1 MFKVLL
7 IGCAVIVVLNVYLFF
22 KRKYQ
27 FWKTIGVPF
36 IEPFLIF
43 GNISEMLKCKI
54 HFGVMLKQLYNK
66 MKDNHDYCGIYF
78 LYRPVLL
85 VLSPEFAKTILVRDF
100 SYFMDRGMYSNEQI
114 DPLSGNLF
122 FMNGHQWK
130 TMRSKITP
138 IFTSSKLKLMFNTII
153 RVGNQLTGFLE
164 PHANMESDVE
174 IRDLIGRFMTD
185 VIGSCAFGFECNT
198 IENKNSKF
206 REMGRKMLNFPKT
219 KTVKLMVAIMYPN
232 AAKLFGVRFN
242 DEDVSDFFMDV
253 VRDTINH
260 RKESGMKR
268 IDFIQFLIDLKVD
281 SKSESDG
288 LSFLEIAT
296 QMFVL
301 FFAGFET
308 AATTLTFALH
318 SLANDKDIQDKAR
331 RSISEVLEKYNGEWC
346 YDSVMEMTF
355 IDQVIEETLRLYTT
369 VSNLQRICVKDYTL
383 PNGSI
388 LPKDTTVIIPTLA
401 FNHDPDMFP
410 NPMKFDPDR
419 FNDENKR
426 TRHPFS
432 SLPFG
437 EGPRFCIGQRLGQ
450 LQTKLGLALLLH
462 KFEFNFCSKTEY
474 PIKIE
479 PLNLVYGPSGDVWL
493 NVKECCSN
501 N

>member
-1 MFKVLL
+1 MMKVLL
-7 IGCAVIVVLNVYLFF
+7 ICCIAIAVYLFF

-27 FWKTIGVPF
+27 FWKNLGVAF
-36 IEPFLIF
+36 IEPFLVF
-43 GNISEMLKCKI
+43 GNMSEILKCKI

-66 MKDNHDYCGIYF
+66 MKEHNDYCGIYF

-100 SYFMDRGMYSNEQI
+100 NYFMDRGMYSNEQI
-114 DPLSGNLF
+114 DPLSANLF
-122 FMNGHQWK
+122 FMNGHEWK

-138 IFTSSKLKLMFNTII
+138 LFTSSKLKLMFNTIN
-153 RVGNQLTGFLE
+153 RVGNQLTGFLQ
-164 PHANMESDVE
+164 PHAIMKNDVE
-174 IRDLIGRFMTD
+174 MRDLIGRFMTD

-206 REMGRKMLNFPKT
+206 REMGRKMLNFPKM

-232 AAKLFGVRFN
+232 TAKLFGVRFN
-242 DEDVSDFFMDV
+242 DKDVSDFFIDV
-253 VRDTINH
+253 VRDTIKYRTEN
-260 RKESGMKR
+260 GIKR
-268 IDFIQFLIDLKVD
+268 IDFIQFLIDLKID
-281 SKSESDG
+281 SESKSEG

-318 SLANDKDIQDKAR
+318 SLASDKDIQEKAR
-331 RSISEVLEKYNGEWC
+331 VSISDVLDKYNGEWC
-346 YDSVMEMTF
+346 YDSVMEMKF
-355 IDQVIEETLRLYTT
+355 IDQVIEETLRIYTT

-401 FNHDPDMFP
+401 FNHDADIFP
-410 NPMKFDPDR
+410 NPMKFDPER
-419 FNDENKR
+419 FNDENKKA
-426 TRHPFS
+426 RHSFS

-437 EGPRFCIGQRLGQ
+437 EGPR
-450 LQTKLGLALLLH
+450 
-462 KFEFNFCSKTEY
+462 
-474 PIKIE
+474 
-479 PLNLVYGPSGDVWL
+479 
-493 NVKECCSN
+493 
-501 N
+501 

>member
-1 MFKVLL
+1 MLL
-7 IGCAVIVVLNVYLFF
+7 IGCAAIVVLNVYLFF

-27 FWKTIGVPF
+27 FWKNLGVTFIKPF
-36 IEPFLIF
+36 FIT
-43 GNISEMLKCKI
+43 GNITEMLKCKI
-54 HFGVMLKQLYNK
+54 HFGVILKQLYNK
-66 MKDNHDYCGIYF
+66 MKGHQDYCGIFF

-100 SYFMDRGMYSNEQI
+100 NYFMDRGMYSNVQI
-114 DPLSGNLF
+114 DPLSHNLF
-122 FMNGHQWK
+122 FMNGQQWK

-153 RVGNQLTGFLE
+153 RVGNQLTGFLQ
-164 PHANMESDVE
+164 PHATMENDVE
-174 IRDLIGRFMTD
+174 MRDLIGRFMTD

-206 REMGRKMLNFPKT
+206 REMGRKMLNFPKV
-219 KTVKLMVAIMYPN
+219 KTVKLMVAIMYPS

-253 VRDTINH
+253 VRDSIKH

-281 SKSESDG
+281 SDSKSEG
-288 LSFLEIAT
+288 LSFLEIAG
-296 QMFVL
+296 QIFVL

-318 SLANDKDIQDKAR
+318 SLASDKDIQDRAR
-331 RSISEVLEKYNGEWC
+331 QSIKEVLDKYDGEWC
-346 YDSVMEMTF
+346 YDSIIEMTF
-355 IDQVIEETLRLYTT
+355 IDQVIEETMRIYTT
-369 VSNLQRICVKDYTL
+369 VANLQRICVKDYTL

-401 FNHDPDMFP
+401 FNHDPDIYP

-419 FNDENKR
+419 FDHENKQ
-426 TRHPFS
+426 TRHSFS

-437 EGPRFCIGQRLGQ
+437 EGPR
-450 LQTKLGLALLLH
+450 
-462 KFEFNFCSKTEY
+462 
-474 PIKIE
+474 
-479 PLNLVYGPSGDVWL
+479 
-493 NVKECCSN
+493 
-501 N
+501 